1 MDSVGHYGYTGTG
14 FVGPVGSPG
23 ATGTSGATAIMGSA
37 TDYAPVTWT
46 GEGFHTRGAAPTFFH
61 TVAPVAAPQP
71 TPSPAELGTLDG
83 AVTVL
88 AVLAV
93 GFAMRRLAR
102 AGAAAIGVP
111 GRAIRTRLARTVPHG
126 PAP

>member
-1 MDSVGHYGYTGTG
+1 MEAVMGTAADYP
-14 FVGPVGSPG
+14 PV
-23 ATGTSGATAIMGSA
+23 IR
-37 TDYAPVTWT
+37 T
-46 GEGFHTRGAAPTFFH
+46 GEGFHTPGAAPTFFH
-61 TVAPVAAPQP
+61 TVAPVAAPRP
-71 TPSPAELGTLDG
+71 TPSPAEVGTLDG

-93 GFAMRRLAR
+93 GFAVRRLAR
-102 AGAAAIGVP
+102 AAAAAAIGVP